1 MTEENKNLETANT
14 DSPANPTTAPTKPS
28 KRLKR
33 KMNTNRPV
41 YLYDFNG
48 NFVGRF
54 RGPTDAAKKLLG
66 YDKENLKDIYDAHK
80 LSNLRYEISTYARSN
95 ANSRNGVAFVQGYV
109 PSYKELTPADI
120 IDNRRTQTVRGNRV
134 LQYDFDGNLIR
145 VFKNAT
151 DAAETLDKSTAWVS
165 ILCNADFIL
174 RYDR

>member
-1 MTEENKNLETANT
+1 MTEENKNLETAST
-14 DSPANPTTAPTKPS
+14 DSPANPTITPTKPS

-66 YDKENLKDIYDAHK
+66 YDKENLEDIYDAHK

-109 PSYKELTPADI
+109 PSYKELSPADI

-151 DAAETLDKSTAWVS
+151 DAAENLGKSTAWIS

>member
-14 DSPANPTTAPTKPS
+14 DSPVNPTAPTKPS

-66 YDKENLKDIYDAHK
+66 YDKENMEDIYDAHK

-95 ANSRNGVAFVQGYV
+95 ANSRNGWPLCRVMCPAT
-109 PSYKELTPADI
+109 KNLTLPISSAI
-120 IDNRRTQTVRGNRV
+120 GALRLLEATV
-134 LQYDFDGNLIR
+134 YYSM
-145 VFKNAT
+145 
-151 DAAETLDKSTAWVS
+151 TLMA
-165 ILCNADFIL
+165 I
-174 RYDR
+174 

>member
-14 DSPANPTTAPTKPS
+14 DFPANPTTSAKPS

-54 RGPTDAAKKLLG
+54 RGPTDAAKQLLG
-66 YDKENLKDIYDAHK
+66 YGKGDVEDIYDSHK

-95 ANSRNGVAFVQGYV
+95 ANSHNGVTFVQGYV
-109 PSYKELTPADI
+109 PSYKELNSTDI
-120 IDNRRTQTVRGNRV
+120 NR
-134 LQYDFDGNLIR
+134 
-145 VFKNAT
+145 
-151 DAAETLDKSTAWVS
+151 
-165 ILCNADFIL
+165 
-174 RYDR
+174 

>member
-1 MTEENKNLETANT
+1 MTEENKNLESANT
-14 DSPANPTTAPTKPS
+14 ETTVPVITAPTKPS

-66 YDKENLKDIYDAHK
+66 YDKENLEDIYDAHK

-95 ANSRNGVAFVQGYV
+95 ANSRNGVTFVQGYV

-151 DAAETLDKSTAWVS
+151 DAAENLGKSTAWVS